1 MECASCPVQPLVDA
15 FVAAD
20 LDRNMGRCQSKRLK
34 EACKKLQEAFQNV
47 CLTCVDE
54 VNDNNPS
61 NHGQTFYSLD
71 SGHCQST
78 SGRSATS
85 HSDNNEVISRAD
97 WINSHA
103 SYDSSYYQDNS
114 FRPYNGTS
122 ALDPAVAATR
132 KAMRHATV
140 SEQVVSDGN
149 TVSYETRISYPDTAH
164 DKFFDDENAGADNP
178 FQDEFSITSL
188 PSSVEAIILRE
199 LNNFAALPALHKM
212 LVCCLLAGINISDF
226 ARMGWLPKEIKKMM
240 KPKEKDD
247 EEVIS
252 AQTAHAIYQNI
263 CKKLPYMTVL
273 SRATKKRSKER
284 IESQNLAIKMM
295 QKVNR
300 KRTEYLSSPDKMKE
314 LGKPKYSPHGLVGTA
329 QKNAKT
335 AAVAE
340 AQEKPKKAKPMSAK
354 KARQEYLAKK
364 YQQEDMFAIA

>member
-1 MECASCPVQPLVDA
+1 MECRSGCPIQSIVDA
-15 FVAAD
+15 YVAAD
-20 LDRNMGRCQSKRLK
+20 LERNLGRCQSKRIK
-34 EACKKLQEAFQNV
+34 EACKKLQESLQNI

-71 SGHCQST
+71 SGHCQSN

-97 WINSHA
+97 WINAHA
-103 SYDSSYYQDNS
+103 SYDSAYYQDNA
-114 FRPYNGTS
+114 FRPYTGNS
-122 ALDPAVAATR
+122 ALDPAFAAI
-132 KAMRHATV
+132 KKSMRHAKV
-140 SEQVVSDGN
+140 SEQVTDDGKN
-149 TVSYETRISYPDTAH
+149 LTYERRIDYPSVH
-164 DKFFDDENAGADNP
+164 DRFFEEEGASQANP

-226 ARMGWLPKEIKKMM
+226 ARMGWLPKEIKKLM
-240 KPKEKDD
+240 KPKGKND

-295 QKVNR
+295 QAAN
-300 KRTEYLSSPDKMKE
+300 KRRTAYLASPEKMKE
-314 LGKPKYSPHGLVGTA
+314 LGKPKYNPHGDSVTLPKKTDS
-329 QKNAKT
+329 QKAHQ
-335 AAVAE
+335 
-340 AQEKPKKAKPMSAK
+340 QEKVKEKKPLSAK
-354 KARQEYLAKK
+354 KAREEYLAKK
-364 YQQEDMFAIA
+364 YQQVDMFAGF